1 MISTSKAYREKV
13 TGDSG
18 SREFCIADKVTFT
31 DGTQITLSLDD
42 VISYSINDATTE
54 SGKFQIGAAIIK
66 EYSIVLNNFDG
77 KFDGYTFDGAD
88 ICADIG
94 LKLDD
99 GTWEILRKGKFR
111 IVNAVGVETINVT
124 AYDSMLFFDRP
135 YSDSTLQYPA
145 TINEIIQDACNYCQM
160 TFDASSVQMGNY
172 VVKERPDSS
181 GITFRDVISYTAQIM
196 GCYARINR
204 LDMLEFGWYAFG
216 NGDTIW
222 GGIFDNGSPY
232 ETGSDVDGG
241 KFRPWN
247 TGDVHT
253 EDFSSMRE
261 YHHLYDLKQKNINTE
276 DIEITGVK
284 VIIKKTGN
292 TDTVEANY
300 GDEGYV
306 VAIENNPFIQS
317 KEDAQAVVQHVGAK
331 ISHSCFRPMNIAVQ
345 SDPAIEAGDSVIVSY
360 GNKLQSIFTVI
371 TNTTFSIGGSQK
383 VICSAETKA
392 EKKYK
397 KYNAQ
402 TRILLKAQQEAEE
415 QLVVYDIAVK
425 QMNQLAANTMGFFAT
440 TVTQDDGSAIV
451 YRHNKEK
458 LKDSK
463 IVYKSSIDGF
473 WVTQDY
479 QGTDEATTSAGKWK
493 AGFDS
498 NGNATLNML
507 SVIGINFDWA
517 HGGTLTLGGV
527 SNGDGLLRILDSS
540 GTQIGYIDN
549 EGVHFT
555 KGEFSGTVKAGKVEG
570 SEISGTHIKTYDEWG
585 SGNGIE
591 IERGKLIFFWEGE
604 EFGVLEP
611 DYDGILDEE
620 TGELTKLFS
629 LFISC
634 DISAKNVY
642 QWSDERK
649 KNIIDWDESYDDV
662 LMDLEPILFTW
673 KNNTDKRV
681 HLGLGAQKTK
691 NVLQNHNKKN
701 VSIVNG
707 SDNNGYSIDYTEIFT
722 ILISSVQKNRKMIK
736 ELQEEIENLKKMIKE
751 E

>member
-99 GTWEILRKGKFR
+99 DTWEILRKGKFR

-181 GITFRDVISYTAQIM
+181 GITFRDVISYAAQIM

-204 LDMLEFGWYAFG
+204 LDMLEFGWYAFD
-216 NGDTIW
+216 NGDNIW
-222 GGIFDNGSPY
+222 GGIFDNGNPY
-232 ETGSDVDGG
+232 STGSDVDGG

-253 EDFSSMRE
+253 EDFSSMGE

-360 GNKLQSIFTVI
+360 GDKLQSIFTVI

-392 EKKYK
+392 EKKYT

-415 QLVVYDIAVK
+415 QLGVYDIAVQ

-463 IVYKSSIDGF
+463 TVYKSSIDGF

-555 KGEFSGTVKAGKVEG
+555 KGEFSGTVKAGKVDG
-570 SEISGTHIKTYDEWG
+570 SEISGTLVKSYDQDK
-585 SGNGIE
+585 NGIE
-591 IERGKLIFFWEGE
+591 LDGGKQRFYWNGIQ
-604 EFGVLEP
+604 FGTMEP
-611 DYDGILDEE
+611 DSDWIIDEE
-620 TGELTKLFS
+620 TGEAIETSYLNFDCAILSKELGS
-629 LFISC
+629 I
-634 DISAKNVY
+634 
-642 QWSDERK
+642 SDERK
-649 KNIIDWDESYDDV
+649 KNILGWDGSYDDV
-662 LMDLEPILFTW
+662 LMDLEPIQFTW
-673 KNNTDKRV
+673 KNKKDKRV
-681 HLGLGAQKTK
+681 HTGFGAQTTK
-691 NVLQNHNKKN
+691 KALLKHNKKN
-701 VSIVNG
+701 NSIVFG
-707 SDNNGYSIDYTEIFT
+707 SEKKILGINYLEIIA
-722 ILISSVQKNRKMIK
+722 ILVSSVQKNRKMIK
-736 ELQEEIENLKKMIKE
+736 GLQEEIENLKKMIKE